1 MKCPKC
7 QYEPTMREMQVSPG
21 TCPSCGVIYEKYLRA
36 RESKN
41 TTPESGQ
48 KKPVT
53 KVTKLRAA
61 INGEFIDENAQ
72 CVVVT
77 DIRMRFWSM
86 VIFMVKW
93 ALASIPALIILGVIF
108 MLLGS
113 SLLSIFGR

>member
-7 QYEPTMREMQVSPG
+7 KYDPTLSEMTATPG
-21 TCPSCGVIYEKYLRA
+21 ACPSCGIIYDKYLKA
-36 RESKN
+36 QEAAADAKSGVACSVSKI
-41 TTPESGQ
+41 G
-48 KKPVT
+48 KA
-53 KVTKLRAA
+53 RAA

-72 CVVVT
+72 HVVVT

-93 ALASIPALIILGVIF
+93 ALASIPALVILGVIL

-113 SLLSIFGR
+113 ALMSLFRT